1 MLSNKLERDWV
12 ESSWSIKFHP
22 RRCIEMLAPTDLVV
36 TQMGK
41 PSEPLAPQ
49 DEVLRRAVIKVVA
62 SGKRAGVNAAEM
74 IELLKSGIS
83 VGELLE
89 YLAARTVK
97 SRTA

>member
-1 MLSNKLERDWV
+1 
-12 ESSWSIKFHP
+12 
-22 RRCIEMLAPTDLVV
+22 MLAQTDLVV

-41 PSEPLAPQ
+41 ASEPPAPQ
-49 DEVLRRAVIKVVA
+49 DETLRRAVIKVVA

-74 IELLKSGIS
+74 IELLKSGIT